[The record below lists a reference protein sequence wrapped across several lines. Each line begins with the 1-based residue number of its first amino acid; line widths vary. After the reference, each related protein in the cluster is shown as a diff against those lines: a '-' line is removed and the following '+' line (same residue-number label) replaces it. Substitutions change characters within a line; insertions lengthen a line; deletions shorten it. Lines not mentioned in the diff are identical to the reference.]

1 MEQKKKIKSR
11 RKTAQKGMSKHR
23 DQDGER
29 RRKQRHLKP
38 NRKYKNKKGKK
49 EVEEERGKAT
59 KKNFVKL
66 DPTTDTE

>member
-1 MEQKKKIKSR
+1 
-11 RKTAQKGMSKHR
+11 MSKHW

-49 EVEEERGKAT
+49 EVEEK
-59 KKNFVKL
+59 FVKL
-66 DPTTDTE
+66 DPTTDTEWNLLVKKNNNNTGGKAL